1 MKTHVK
7 PFRIVALLIA
17 VAFVASACESSF
29 DSLVEEQITN
39 NPLPT
44 GATYSSG
51 SADYSNIVSI
61 GASIT
66 AGLMDGALYNQ
77 GQAHSFPNLM
87 AKALEPAGA
96 GVFTQPDINSVNGYN
111 VSVQSPACNPV
122 CGRFALDTNIPGP
135 SPVINGDPIAPF
147 TGSKEFLNNFGVPG
161 LHLWQLDEPGAG
173 NPNSPYYSGFYARFA
188 SQPGVST
195 VLDDAIARNPS
206 FITFWVG
213 GNDVLSYLGTGGVND
228 ALLTDVATFQALFT
242 SAMTKIATQTTA
254 KGVVADIPP
263 LAAAPTFRAVSYNA
277 IPLDAATAGQL
288 NANFAGFNQLIDALA
303 APPFSLPAE
312 VLAGR
317 KIQYQAGQNAVLVQD
332 DAATDLGPY
341 FDQIQG
347 AGLIDA
353 ATRAAIAPYEQARQL
368 RVDATVGPEL
378 LLLSA
383 GAVLGTPADPTN
395 PLSLIGLVV
404 PLADSYTLTADEI
417 LKSEVARQTF
427 NAIIKQVVAATNQAS
442 GGTRFALW
450 ETNSATSAISDLFG
464 LDGSPLGLVI
474 EGVNLAPDFSP
485 NGVFSTDGVHPNF
498 RGSAIL
504 ANEFIDV
511 AENAFGGT
519 LPRVDVLNL
528 PSVLLC
534 DAQCLSRQ

>member
-7 PFRIVALLIA
+7 PSRILALLLA
-17 VAFVASACESSF
+17 VAFTASACESSF
-29 DSLVEEQITN
+29 DSLVEERKDE
-39 NPLPT
+39 NPLPSQPT
-44 GATYSSG
+44 FSSG
-51 SADYSNIVSI
+51 TADYSNIVSI
-61 GASIT
+61 GNSLT
-66 AGLMDGALYNQ
+66 AGFMDAALYNQ
-77 GQAHSFPNLM
+77 SQAHSFPNLM
-87 AKALEPAGA
+87 AQALEPAGA
-96 GVFTQPDINSVNGYN
+96 GVFNQPDINSVNGYN
-111 VSVQSPACNPV
+111 TSVQSPACNPV

-135 SPVINGDPIAPF
+135 SPVINGDPITPF

-161 LHLWQLDEPGAG
+161 LHLWQLDEPGTG

-206 FITFWVG
+206 FVTFWVG
-213 GNDVLSYLGTGGVND
+213 KNDVLSYLGTGGVND

-242 SAMTKIATQTTA
+242 SAMTKLATQTTA

-263 LAAAPTFRAVSYNA
+263 LSAAPLFRAVAYNA
-277 IPLDAATAGQL
+277 IPLDAETAAQL

-303 APPFSLPAE
+303 APPFSLPSE

-317 KIQYQAGQNAVLVQD
+317 KIQYQAGPNAVLVQD

-368 RVDATVGPEL
+368 RVDETVGPEL

-383 GAVLGTPADPTN
+383 GSVLGTPADPTN

-417 LKSEVARQTF
+417 YKSEVARQTF
-427 NAIIKQVVAATNQAS
+427 NAIIKQVVAATNEAS

-450 ETNSATSAISDLFG
+450 ETNSATSAITDLFG
-464 LDGSPLGLVI
+464 LDGSPLGIV
-474 EGVNLAPDFSP
+474 EDGVNLAPDFSP
-485 NGVFSTDGVHPNF
+485 NGVFSTDGVHQNF